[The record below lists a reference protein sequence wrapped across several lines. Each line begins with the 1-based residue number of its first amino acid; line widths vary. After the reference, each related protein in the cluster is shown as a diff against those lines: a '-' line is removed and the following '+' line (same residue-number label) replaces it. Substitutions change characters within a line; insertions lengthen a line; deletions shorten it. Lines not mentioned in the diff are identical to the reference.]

1 MPLQYEN
8 LKYKV
13 MLTRVDS
20 IYSTK
25 CSAFSGKTRQKEYT
39 EPQPG
44 TPVTEPLRM
53 RTPTGGRDALFNV
66 YFRID
71 RSEKISSCHYQV
83 RQEYTTVKQ
92 NN

>member
-1 MPLQYEN
+1 
-8 LKYKV
+8 
-13 MLTRVDS
+13 MLTRVVS
-20 IYSTK
+20 INSIK

-44 TPVTEPLRM
+44 TPVTESLRM

-83 RQEYTTVKQ
+83 RHEYTTVKQ
-92 NN
+92 ND